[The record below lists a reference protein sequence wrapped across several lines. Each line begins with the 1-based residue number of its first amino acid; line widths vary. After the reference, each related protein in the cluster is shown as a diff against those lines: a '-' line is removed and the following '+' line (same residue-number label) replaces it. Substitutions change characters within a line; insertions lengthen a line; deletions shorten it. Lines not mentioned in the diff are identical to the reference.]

1 MIGENEFDT
10 IFRALRAIRNSG
22 FDFFHKRIYPNEDPK
37 YGYVYEKWSEFC
49 AYPFNY
55 LLYLDGLEKQL
66 LLELINELN

>member
-10 IFRALRAIRNSG
+10 IFRALRSIRNSG

-66 LLELINELN
+66 LLEWINELN